1 MFGMQ
6 STLCSNS
13 VTEPAVRWVS
23 AVQSWRSAARI
34 AFCLC
39 VVLGFP
45 ACTQALTNEYIRYA
59 QMSYDASA
67 FSTLGAGDVFEIR
80 VFRHDNMNT
89 EFTVPAS
96 GPVSF
101 PMIGSVEVLGRTCA
115 EVELEVTERLG
126 ASILRDPTVT
136 CRLTELKSQAVI
148 VSGEVNSPGRFPY
161 ADSLTVIEAL
171 ALAQGVSDNASLD
184 RVVVTRNI
192 DGVLTEI
199 VVPVRLI
206 TAGRAPNFRLWPDD
220 IVTVPTF
227 RLIP

>member
-1 MFGMQ
+1 
-6 STLCSNS
+6 
-13 VTEPAVRWVS
+13 
-23 AVQSWRSAARI
+23 
-34 AFCLC
+34 
-39 VVLGFP
+39 
-45 ACTQALTNEYIRYA
+45 
-59 QMSYDASA
+59 MSYDASA

-136 CRLTELKSQAVI
+136 CRLTELNSQAVI
-148 VSGEVNSPGRFPY
+148 VSGEVSSPGRFPY
-161 ADSLTVIEAL
+161 SDSLTVIEAL

>member
-1 MFGMQ
+1 
-6 STLCSNS
+6 
-13 VTEPAVRWVS
+13 
-23 AVQSWRSAARI
+23 
-34 AFCLC
+34 
-39 VVLGFP
+39 
-45 ACTQALTNEYIRYA
+45 
-59 QMSYDASA
+59 
-67 FSTLGAGDVFEIR
+67 
-80 VFRHDNMNT
+80 
-89 EFTVPAS
+89 
-96 GPVSF
+96 
-101 PMIGSVEVLGRTCA
+101 MIGSVEVLGRTCA

-136 CRLTELKSQAVI
+136 CRLTELNSQAVI
-148 VSGEVNSPGRFPY
+148 VSGEVSSPGRFPY
-161 ADSLTVIEAL
+161 SDSLTVIEAL